1 MKKSKI
7 IIIFIFTVVLV
18 LGVIIAVFFP
28 ALPLY
33 FQMKR
38 ECPTINRTV
47 EKFDFTGDIPK
58 DFKKITSCGIT
69 LEAPSDMYRKNPD
82 SSVELYVC
90 GEEKNYNA
98 VVMFYEPFDV
108 SEYDAPE
115 LSYDE
120 LEPLCSYLNED
131 VPQSLYELQK
141 FNLRLNSNDFNMR
154 NKGIAET
161 FLHLAV
167 SKELLAGQDKC
178 SHVYSFESNDAEG
191 FIYEYET
198 SRNDT
203 EYVVNIYPKGN
214 YNTEYS
220 VLVRAENPETARQII
235 TTVRITEE

>member
-7 IIIFIFTVVLV
+7 IIISVFTVVLV

-47 EKFDFTGDIPK
+47 EKFDFTGDILE

-69 LEAPSDMYRKNPD
+69 LKAPSHMYRKNPE

-90 GEEKNYNA
+90 GEEKNYDA
-98 VVMFYEPFDV
+98 VIMFYEPSDV
-108 SEYDAPE
+108 SEYNDSE

-120 LEPLCSYLNED
+120 LEPICKYLNED

-141 FNLRLNSNDFNMR
+141 LNLNLSSDDFSFR
-154 NKGIAET
+154 NTELAEI
-161 FLHLAV
+161 FCRLAV

-178 SHVYSFESNDAEG
+178 CHVYSFENNCAEG
-191 FIYEYET
+191 FIYET
-198 SRNDT
+198 QKNDT
-203 EYVVNIYPKGN
+203 EYMADIYRAGK

-220 VLVRAENPETARQII
+220 VLVRAKNPETARQILKSI
-235 TTVRITEE
+235 EIMEE